1 MKTMTR
7 FGSLAL
13 IAALSGCATTSNP
26 QDPLEG
32 FNRAMFSFNDTLDK
46 VALKPVATA
55 YRNWLPSFVQTGVNN
70 FFGNLGDVWSSVN
83 GFLQGNVVDG
93 TTDVMR
99 VAVNSTL
106 GLGGL
111 LDIGSEAGLQKHNKD
126 FGQTLGKWG
135 IGSGPYLVLPLF
147 GPSNIRDAAALPVD
161 FYGDI
166 WSYKYPVRW
175 RNTGSV
181 VRLIDKRANLLDAG
195 DLLEDAALDKYE
207 FMRDAYTQR
216 RQSQIR
222 GNDDDNGDKGGD
234 KGGDKSDAP
243 AKAKSSDE

>member
-1 MKTMTR
+1 MKIMNR
-7 FGSLAL
+7 LGSLAL
-13 IAALSGCATTSNP
+13 VATLAGCATTASNP

-32 FNRAMFSFNDTLDK
+32 FNRAVFSFNDTLDK

-83 GFLQGNVVDG
+83 GFLQGNVADG
-93 TTDVMR
+93 TSDVMR

-111 LDIGSEAGLQKHNKD
+111 LDISSEAGLQKHNKD

-135 IGSGPYLVLPLF
+135 VGSGPYLVLPLF
-147 GPSNIRDAAALPVD
+147 GPSNIRDTAALPVD
-161 FYGDI
+161 MYGDI

-195 DLLEDAALDKYE
+195 DLLEGAALDKYE
-207 FMRDAYTQR
+207 FVRDAYTQR
-216 RQSQIR
+216 RESQIH
-222 GNDDDNGDKGGD
+222 GNADDNGSGD
-234 KGGDKSDAP
+234 KADKP
-243 AKAKSSDE
+243 AKSKSTDE

>member
-1 MKTMTR
+1 MKMTMR
-7 FGSLAL
+7 IGSLVL
-13 IAALSGCATTSNP
+13 VAALSGCATTGTPCTGGISCNS

-55 YRNWLPSFVQTGVNN
+55 YRSWLPNFLQIGIHN
-70 FFGNLGDVWSSVN
+70 FFGNLGDIFGSVN
-83 GFLQGNVVDG
+83 GFLQGNIEAG
-93 TTDVMR
+93 TTNFMR
-99 VAVNSTL
+99 VAVNSTF
-106 GLGGL
+106 GLGGV
-111 LDIGSEAGLQKHNKD
+111 LDVSSEAGLQKNSRD

-135 IGSGPYLVLPLF
+135 IGAGPYLVLPLF
-147 GPSNIRDAAALPVD
+147 GSSNIRDTAALPVD
-161 FYGDI
+161 FYGDL

-207 FMRDAYTQR
+207 FVRDAYTQR

-222 GNDDDNGDKGGD
+222 ASDD
-234 KGGDKSDAP
+234 SDANDKL
-243 AKAKSSDE
+243 AITKSVE